1 MSLPVVKWE
10 RTERPAASGRAG
22 GVESGVANMIRRLRE
37 MGNWFHRERSVEDM
51 VAQRDPGRRASG
63 GDGVRVEVA
72 LIRTEAGVSIS

>member
-1 MSLPVVKWE
+1 
-10 RTERPAASGRAG
+10 
-22 GVESGVANMIRRLRE
+22 MIWRLRE
-37 MGNWFHRERSVEDM
+37 MGNWFHRERSIEDM